1 MGSRQ
6 KANGSR
12 GMEKDV
18 KPKTSGIVTL
28 ITDYGLQGEDAGAM
42 KGAVLKVNPRCLV
55 VDITHQIAPQDIVQA
70 SFVLK
75 NTYPYYPAGTV
86 HVVVV
91 DPGVGTSRR
100 PIILKKGGHLFVGPD
115 NGVFTFALMAEGKT
129 EGYEITRKEIFL
141 APLSATFHGRD
152 VFAPVAGHLSFGKDP
167 KYFGRRAEG
176 FTRAEWPR
184 PVLKGKRLL
193 GRILFADAFGNLIT
207 NIDREEYGRELE
219 DRLWLIK
226 GKGWSI
232 ESLSRTYG
240 QTRPGQTLALF
251 GSAGLLEIAVN
262 CGNAQKELGLGPGDP
277 LAITLV

>member
-1 MGSRQ
+1 MGNRQ
-6 KANGSR
+6 KANGPR
-12 GMEKDV
+12 GMEKYV

-28 ITDYGLQGEDAGAM
+28 ITDCGLQGEYAGAI
-42 KGAVLKVNPRCLV
+42 KGAILKVNPRCQV
-55 VDITHQIAPQDIVQA
+55 VDITHQIAPQDIFQA

-75 NTYPYYPAGTV
+75 NSYPYYPAGTV

-100 PIILKKGGHLFVGPD
+100 PIILKKGVHLFVGPD

-129 EGYEITRKEIFL
+129 EGYEITREEIFL
-141 APLSATFHGRD
+141 SPGSATFHGRD
-152 VFAPVAGHLSFGKDP
+152 IFAPVAGHLSLGKSP
-167 KYFGRRAEG
+167 HSMGRRAGG
-176 FTRAEWPR
+176 FARADWPK
-184 PVLKGKRLL
+184 PIIKGKRLQ
-193 GRILFADAFGNLIT
+193 GRILFVDSFGNLIT
-207 NIDREEYGRELE
+207 NVDREEYGRELE
-219 DRLWLIK
+219 DRLLRIK

-240 QTRPGQTLALF
+240 QNRPGQSLALF

-262 CGNAQKELGLGPGDP
+262 CGSAQKELGLGPGDP